1 MKLWLD
7 DQWDTELE
15 RKPPE
20 GWIPVKTAQEAIDIL
35 KTGLVDEASFDHDL
49 GDEKTG
55 CGNGYQVASWVERA
69 AHDGMIPKFI
79 WHIHT
84 KNRVGR
90 GNMQAALENAD
101 YFWSQH
107 A

>member
-7 DQWDTELE
+7 DQWDVYPD

-35 KTGLVDEASFDHDL
+35 KTGLVEEASFDHDL
-49 GDEKTG
+49 GPEEA
-55 CGNGYQVASWVERA
+55 GNGYQVASWVERA
-69 AHDGMIPKFI
+69 AHDNTIPRFV

-90 GNMQAALENAD
+90 GNMQAALENAN
-101 YFWSQH
+101 YFWDKH
-107 A
+107 ENA